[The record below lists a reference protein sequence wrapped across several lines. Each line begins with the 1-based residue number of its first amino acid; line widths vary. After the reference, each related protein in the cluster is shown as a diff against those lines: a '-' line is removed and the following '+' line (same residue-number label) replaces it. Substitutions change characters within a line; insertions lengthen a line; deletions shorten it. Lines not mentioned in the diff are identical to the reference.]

1 MLVRSRTTDTPV
13 VGPTPNVAV
22 CISSEPRATY
32 GDKGKAAGFHP
43 LAGGFAANPQMTT
56 RRFPPPIFPSSPT
69 GVVTARLGLNRAD
82 HLRERPIYRRPQ
94 DHLRS

>member
-56 RRFPPPIFPSSPT
+56 RRFPPPWSVEGIGVAFVVKDSARQQLAYVYFP
-69 GVVTARLGLNRAD
+69 VR
-82 HLRERPIYRRPQ
+82 
-94 DHLRS
+94 